1 MNSKLFKLKVLIGHI
16 KKVEK
21 EKAKVKDKLLKFSN
35 FLPAPYFLQNC
46 RLSKILGDLACFAY
60 FCCMV
65 EITNKLVDDLA
76 HLSRLTFNEEEKE
89 AIKSDLKEMISFVE
103 KLNEVDTSNVEPLLH
118 ITPHQ
123 NILRDDVI
131 EGSITREEALKNVP
145 NTDGEYIL
153 VPKVIKK

>member
-1 MNSKLFKLKVLIGHI
+1 
-16 KKVEK
+16 
-21 EKAKVKDKLLKFSN
+21 
-35 FLPAPYFLQNC
+35 
-46 RLSKILGDLACFAY
+46 
-60 FCCMV
+60 MV

-103 KLNEVDTSNVEPLLH
+103 KLNEVDTANVEPLLH

-123 NILRDDVI
+123 NILRDDVV

>member
-1 MNSKLFKLKVLIGHI
+1 
-16 KKVEK
+16 
-21 EKAKVKDKLLKFSN
+21 
-35 FLPAPYFLQNC
+35 
-46 RLSKILGDLACFAY
+46 
-60 FCCMV
+60 MV

-103 KLNEVDTSNVEPLLH
+103 KLNEVDTSDVEPLLH

>member
-1 MNSKLFKLKVLIGHI
+1 
-16 KKVEK
+16 
-21 EKAKVKDKLLKFSN
+21 
-35 FLPAPYFLQNC
+35 
-46 RLSKILGDLACFAY
+46 
-60 FCCMV
+60 MV

>member
-1 MNSKLFKLKVLIGHI
+1 
-16 KKVEK
+16 
-21 EKAKVKDKLLKFSN
+21 
-35 FLPAPYFLQNC
+35 
-46 RLSKILGDLACFAY
+46 
-60 FCCMV
+60 MV

-103 KLNEVDTSNVEPLLH
+103 KLNEVDTSDVEPLLH

-123 NILRDDVI
+123 NILRDDVV
-131 EGSITREEALKNVP
+131 EGSITREEALRNVP